1 MKKLLYSIAV
11 LAIASSACAAEEWG
25 YVGEITSTLVSTSN
39 VRMAANADAM
49 FYGTYGLTTG
59 GSMNSLQVVKFV
71 PAGDSNLLA
80 GEFTQIFD
88 TGDLGGGYNG
98 ILGMVCQPNG
108 NIVATADSLWTKVI
122 GPDGTVYGTTQQ
134 TGARVC
140 GTFELSDGRIAMPD
154 HFVSSST
161 TKFIT
166 FNGTTGEAD
175 TDITFAGQATPAYSK
190 PHYRDWAAR
199 TKTATGQTDELFV
212 AYGGQLY
219 KSVCDVTANTTS
231 APTPFTSGT
240 YGEMGLANTGVFF
253 DKSADQ
259 LIFTNG
265 IDKKVYIIN
274 PDTAEIVQTLDLP
287 AVDTAPGR
295 DTVVMT
301 VGAKKV
307 MYVGGPGK
315 FYVYQRLA
323 SDVSDW
329 SLF

>member
-25 YVGEITSTLVSTSN
+25 YVGEIACVPYNTSN
-39 VRMAANADAM
+39 VRMAASSDTV
-49 FYGTYGLTTG
+49 FFSTYGAG
-59 GSMNSLQVVKFV
+59 QASVQVQKFV

-80 GEFTQIFD
+80 GEFSQIFD
-88 TGDLGGGYNG
+88 SGDLGGGYNG

-108 NIVATADSLWTKVI
+108 NIVATADQLWTKVL
-122 GPDGTVYGTTQQ
+122 GPDGTVYGTTDQA
-134 TGARVC
+134 GARVC

-166 FNGTTGEAD
+166 FNGTTGAPD
-175 TDITFAGQATPAYSK
+175 TDITFAGQATPAYTK

-231 APTPFTSGT
+231 APVPFTSGT
-240 YGEMGLANTGVFF
+240 FGEMGLANTGVFF

-265 IDKKVYIIN
+265 TDTKAYIIN

-287 AVDTAPGR
+287 AADAAAGR
-295 DTVVMT
+295 DAVVIT

-307 MYVGGPGK
+307 LYITGPSK
-315 FYVYQRLA
+315 LYVYQRLT